1 MTTMP
6 PSIRTGSGP
15 LAGVRVVDL
24 TVNVLGPLATM
35 ILGDLGADVIK
46 VETPSGDPN
55 RQTGPSRH
63 PNMSAM
69 HMNIN
74 RSKRSVTLNLKQP
87 ECLDAL
93 FDLLAT
99 ADVLVHS
106 MRPSAAARL
115 GIDYESV
122 AARNPRIVYAFAP
135 GYMPGGSRE
144 NDPAFDDVLQ
154 GESGI
159 ADLMLKS
166 VGQARYLPTVMVDK
180 FCGYALASAVGMALF
195 ARERIGHGQQV
206 CVPMF
211 ETLIAFNLQEHLWGA
226 AFDPPLG
233 AGIGYVRL
241 LSPHRRPY
249 ETQDSF
255 ICVLAV
261 NDEQWKRFLP
271 AIGRPELVDDER
283 FRTVDA
289 RISHIDTVYGVVA
302 DQMKLRTT
310 AEWNAL
316 LDAIDIPNG
325 AMARFDDL
333 LDDPYL
339 NETGFIHRYQ
349 HPTEGAMVTTRV
361 AAQFSATP
369 AVPTLPPAT
378 LGQHNLEVFRSLGYS
393 EHKIAAIT
401 GGASTPTRRLD
412 EVPADPV

>member
-1 MTTMP
+1 MTAIAPT
-6 PSIRTGSGP
+6 SGP

-63 PNMSAM
+63 PDMSAM

-74 RSKRSVTLNLKQP
+74 RSKRSVTLDLKQG
-87 ECLDAL
+87 ECLKAL
-93 FDLLAT
+93 FDLVDT

-106 MRPSAAARL
+106 MRPSAARRL

-122 AARNPRIVYAFAP
+122 AARNPRIIYAFGP
-135 GYMPGGSRE
+135 GYMPGGPRE

-166 VGQARYLPTVMVDK
+166 IGQARYLPTVMVDK
-180 FCGYALASAVGMALF
+180 LCGHLLASAVGMALF
-195 ARERIGHGQQV
+195 ARERNGRGQQV

-211 ETLIAFNLQEHLWGA
+211 ETLVAFNLQEHLWGA

-233 AGIGYVRL
+233 SGIGYVRL
-241 LSPHRRPY
+241 LSAHRRPY
-249 ETQDSF
+249 ETEDSF

-261 NDEQWKRFLP
+261 NDEQWKRLLP
-271 AIGRPELVDDER
+271 AIGRPELLDDER

-289 RISHIDTVYGVVA
+289 RIRHIDAVYGVVA

-310 AEWNAL
+310 AQWSVL

-325 AMARFDDL
+325 AMARFADL
-333 LDDPYL
+333 LEDPYL
-339 NETGFIHRYQ
+339 HETGFIHRYE
-349 HPTEGAMVTTRV
+349 HPTEGTMVATRV
-361 AAQFSATP
+361 ATQFSGTP
-369 AVPTLPPAT
+369 AQPGLPPAT

-393 EHKIAAIT
+393 DDRIAAIT
-401 GGASTPTRRLD
+401 GSATTTPRRTLD
-412 EVPADPV
+412 EIPADPV

>member
-6 PSIRTGSGP
+6 PNSGP
-15 LAGVRVVDL
+15 LSGVRVVDL

-63 PNMSAM
+63 PDMSAM

-74 RSKRSVTLNLKQP
+74 RSKRSITLNLKQR
-87 ECLDAL
+87 ESLEAL
-93 FDLLAT
+93 FDLVDT

-106 MRPSAAARL
+106 MRPSAARRL
-115 GIDYESV
+115 GIDYQSV

-166 VGQARYLPTVMVDK
+166 IGQARYLPTVMVDK
-180 FCGYALASAVGMALF
+180 LCGHVLASAVGMALF
-195 ARERIGHGQQV
+195 ARERTGCGQQV

-211 ETLIAFNLQEHLWGA
+211 ETLVAFNLQEHLWGA

-249 ETQDSF
+249 ETKDSF

-261 NDEQWKRFLP
+261 NDEQWKRLLP
-271 AIGRPELVDDER
+271 AIGRPELLDDER
-283 FRTVDA
+283 FRTVDV
-289 RISHIDTVYGVVA
+289 RIRHIDTVYGIVA

-310 AEWNAL
+310 AEWSVL

-333 LDDPYL
+333 LGDPYL
-339 NETGFIHRYQ
+339 NETGFIHRYE
-349 HPTEGAMVTTRV
+349 HPTEGTMVATRV
-361 AAQFSATP
+361 ATQFSATP
-369 AVPTLPPAT
+369 AHPSLPPAT

-393 EHKIAAIT
+393 DDKIAAIT
-401 GGASTPTRRLD
+401 GSGTTTPRRTFD